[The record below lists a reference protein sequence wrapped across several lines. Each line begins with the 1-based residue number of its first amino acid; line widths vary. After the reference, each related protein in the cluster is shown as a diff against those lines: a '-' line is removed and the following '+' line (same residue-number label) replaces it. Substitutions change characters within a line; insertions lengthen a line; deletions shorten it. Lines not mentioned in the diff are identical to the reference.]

1 MEGLLNLGLNASF
14 WLAQVMYLFAEIK
27 QLTQYMQSECFF
39 NDFSIMNSAILL
51 KVVSFIVYSWVS
63 SVNSVFWSKHTLYTF
78 YSKERVF
85 STLYFVFELLLLLR
99 VIVLNI
105 PSKMRQLVKRTGL
118 KNGWTCALKL
128 WGSSRHSIFKM
139 ADDEWKFYTS
149 LWRLFATSCS
159 PKAFK
164 FCVTEHNEDCCL
176 GLRHDGKN
184 RNDAVILM
192 KRSTQRL

>member
-1 MEGLLNLGLNASF
+1 MSSWSRIRTWDDREQIQKVARAGLEPGTAGLWFDA
-14 WLAQVMYLFAEIK
+14 
-27 QLTQYMQSECFF
+27 LT
-39 NDFSIMNSAILL
+39 
-51 KVVSFIVYSWVS
+51 
-63 SVNSVFWSKHTLYTF
+63 
-78 YSKERVF
+78 
-85 STLYFVFELLLLLR
+85 
-99 VIVLNI
+99 
-105 PSKMRQLVKRTGL
+105 TGL

-176 GLRHDGKN
+176 GLRHDGTN
-184 RNDAVILM
+184 RNGGVILM
-192 KRSTQRL
+192 KRSTQRLLKQYFTFSEFSQGTVLPWYKVVSASIRF

>member
-1 MEGLLNLGLNASF
+1 MEGLLNLGLNA

-63 SVNSVFWSKHTLYTF
+63 SVNSVLLSKHTLYTF

-85 STLYFVFELLLLLR
+85 STLYFVFEILLLLR

-105 PSKMRQLVKRTGL
+105 PSKMSQLHKSGSEFYSIEKWHFLQCMLLFRQRRQSCVGVMFTLFG
-118 KNGWTCALKL
+118 NWCGSGWLQANKWCHLL
-128 WGSSRHSIFKM
+128 NFSQIVP
-139 ADDEWKFYTS
+139 
-149 LWRLFATSCS
+149 S
-159 PKAFK
+159 PII
-164 FCVTEHNEDCCL
+164 
-176 GLRHDGKN
+176 
-184 RNDAVILM
+184 IL
-192 KRSTQRL
+192 